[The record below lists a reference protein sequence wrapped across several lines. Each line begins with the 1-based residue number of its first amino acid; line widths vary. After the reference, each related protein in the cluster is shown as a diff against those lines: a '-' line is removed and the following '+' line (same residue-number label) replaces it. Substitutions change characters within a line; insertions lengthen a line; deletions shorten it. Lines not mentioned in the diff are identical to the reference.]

1 MSNTERQIAA
11 DLDLIDLVFAIGSK
25 SAKRKALAHRKAC
38 FAEIKKMND
47 AENLGEMSNEELL
60 AQLLA

>member
-1 MSNTERQIAA
+1 MSNTAAIANDLNQI
-11 DLDLIDLVFAIGSK
+11 DLILAIGSK
-25 SAKRKALAHRKAC
+25 YAKRKALAHRKAC

-47 AENLGEMSNEELL
+47 AESLGAMSDEELL